1 MATQTSFIAQQ
12 VRIRQWAE
20 QIRACQ
26 NRPAGWNLSS
36 AFKTQKGCQ
45 RKYFPVHH
53 QRSSVSLSRYSI
65 MLNDADASG
74 FKKVYLAMGFTDL
87 RRGIDG

>member
-1 MATQTSFIAQQ
+1 MATQTSLIAQQ
-12 VRIRQWAE
+12 VRNKFVPVRTVR
-20 QIRACQ
+20 RA
-26 NRPAGWNLSS
+26 WNLSS

>member
-1 MATQTSFIAQQ
+1 MATQTSLIAQQ

-20 QIRACQ
+20 QIR
-26 NRPAGWNLSS
+26 
-36 AFKTQKGCQ
+36 GCQ

>member
-1 MATQTSFIAQQ
+1 MATQTSLIAQQ

-20 QIRACQ
+20 Q
-26 NRPAGWNLSS
+26 N
-36 AFKTQKGCQ
+36 
-45 RKYFPVHH
+45 

>member
-1 MATQTSFIAQQ
+1 MQT
-12 VRIRQWAE
+12 RHL
-20 QIRACQ
+20 
-26 NRPAGWNLSS
+26 PAPVIPAWNSVNDPHS
-36 AFKTQKGCQ
+36 KHKRDCQ
-45 RKYFPVHH
+45 RRYFPVHH
-53 QRSSVSLSRYSI
+53 QRCIRQLVETITI